1 MGLFEINEAAAIIT
15 EAADPDANIIFG
27 AVIDDKQGE
36 EIRITVIATGFR
48 QKKQRLGLEELELK
62 SLVDGEE
69 LEIPSFLWKKGK
81 RG

>member
-1 MGLFEINEAAAIIT
+1 
-15 EAADPDANIIFG
+15 
-27 AVIDDKQGE
+27 
-36 EIRITVIATGFR
+36 VIATGFR